1 MDFTNSQKL
10 ANQAKNPSFAHF
22 YTIDYINSMTYLKQL
37 SQMLRTS
44 PWYLKIHSYVVI
56 LQENGYFLRFS
67 GHYTLSFGWYSYFT
81 TENISVLHYAS
92 NEVQWSCLL
101 WSADFID
108 PFYTKSSHCVGV
120 DFVTEKQQMWLWLTL
135 SNVWRMYVKV
145 WR

>member
-1 MDFTNSQKL
+1 MDLTNSQKL
-10 ANQAKNPSFAHF
+10 AKKAKKSSFTHF
-22 YTIDYINSMTYLKQL
+22 YTIGDINSMTYLKQL

-44 PWYLKIHSYVVI
+44 PWYLKIHSYIVI

-92 NEVQWSCLL
+92 NKVQWSCLL

-108 PFYTKSSHCVGV
+108 PLYTKSSHCGPVS
-120 DFVTEKQQMWLWLTL
+120 WLAQSWPGG
-135 SNVWRMYVKV
+135 
-145 WR
+145 